1 MIFKTRFNLSIS
13 KSIDRGS
20 NTRSINDLWN
30 SSSKCL
36 ASITYKH
43 PFVGLT
49 PAQLSAT
56 SELPP
61 LKYKSGSYRLTQI
74 IIL

>member
-1 MIFKTRFNLSIS
+1 MTVKTKFNLSIS
-13 KSIDRGS
+13 KSIDKGIDRSS
-20 NTRSINDLWN
+20 NIRSINDLWN

-49 PAQLSAT
+49 PAQSSAT
-56 SELPP
+56 FELPP
-61 LKYKSGSYRLTQI
+61 LNIKAVLIG
-74 IIL
+74 